1 MPIGLF
7 SPYSGICTRC
17 PICCSFWGEVC
28 IGMIY
33 SWYCIGSA
41 LRLLLARMPIV
52 FWSDGWWGVPLCFWF
67 PRVLPTCYDRFH
79 FIATYLCGICLLS
92 ICWNNS
98 YGRTSICERLVGVV
112 LSRII
117 PLRAGSFVLC
127 IGLCGLSA
135 PRRRF
140 VGMRID
146 FYFWCVFSSSRL
158 LCFFGGGVFPFC
170 LADFLPFD

>member
-1 MPIGLF
+1 MP
-7 SPYSGICTRC
+7 
-17 PICCSFWGEVC
+17 VVD
-28 IGMIY
+28 
-33 SWYCIGSA
+33 
-41 LRLLLARMPIV
+41 LLK
-52 FWSDGWWGVPLCFWF
+52 
-67 PRVLPTCYDRFH
+67 YD
-79 FIATYLCGICLLS
+79 
-92 ICWNNS
+92 S

-112 LSRII
+112 LSKII

-158 LCFFGGGVFPFC
+158 LCFLGGGDSLFC